1 MGISM
6 DLPPYNSNSNSTGTS
21 PLNTPRSESSE
32 FIDRESLLSSSPPPH
47 YYPTTSSSSA
57 SSSRRLPRQPRTLM
71 PSRRRFST
79 RTRIA
84 VIVLATF
91 LFIVLFRRHLV
102 ALALIL
108 NCYITWPIS
117 PPPLLSVNVTS
128 LPPASYTPGAA
139 SQFIPRNIHHVLLG
153 PMGQNPPADWLAA
166 RNSCVTMHSH
176 WDEHYF
182 WTDDNADGFFEDYYP
197 WFQDTWNS
205 YPSIVQRAD
214 ALRYFVLHKFGG
226 VFLDM
231 DLFCRNPL
239 DPLMAHLEAVTPQRQ
254 HKRPGPQGGMYIL
267 AETGH
272 PHILLAPKA
281 NPVGVSNGFIISSR
295 GHPLLSQMITF
306 LPRFNLNFILS
317 YATVMFSTGCM
328 FISAHMQLFT
338 RRRWGKSTVLVLDGV
353 ENMLNG
359 NVDTPLFRHLGTSS
373 WHSSD
378 AKFIRKIVGGVR
390 RSGIGMGW
398 ICVLLVGLVGA
409 VYVYRRRGGRTVRE
423 GVRRILRTVSMD
435 HHPDEMEMK

>member
-1 MGISM
+1 ME
-6 DLPPYNSNSNSTGTS
+6 LPAYNSRAS
-21 PLNTPRSESSE
+21 PLDTPISESAESPFFTDHE
-32 FIDRESLLSSSPPPH
+32 SPAPSAPQHPTDRRHP
-47 YYPTTSSSSA
+47 
-57 SSSRRLPRQPRTLM
+57 SSRRTRCQKGTLM
-71 PSRRRFST
+71 SSRRRFST

-91 LFIVLFRRHLV
+91 SFIAAFRRHLV

-117 PPPLLSVNVTS
+117 PPPFLSVNVTS
-128 LPPASYTPGAA
+128 LPPSTHTP
-139 SQFIPRNIHHVLLG
+139 QFIPRNLHHVLLG
-153 PMGQNPPADWLAA
+153 PMGHDPPAEWIAA
-166 RNSCVTMHSH
+166 RNSCVTMHSS
-176 WDEHYF
+176 WTEHYF
-182 WTDDNADGFFEDYYP
+182 WTDENADGFFEDYYP

-239 DPLMAHLEAVTPQRQ
+239 DPLLAHLESVTPHQ
-254 HKRPGPQGGMYIL
+254 HKRPAQGGMYML
-267 AETGH
+267 AESGH
-272 PHILLAPKA
+272 LHMLLAPKA

-306 LPRFNLNFILS
+306 LPRFNVSFILS

-328 FISAHMQLFT
+328 FISAHMQLFS
-338 RRRWGKSTVLVLDGV
+338 RRRWGRSTILVLDGV

-390 RSGIGMGW
+390 QAPVGMGW
-398 ICVLLVGLVGA
+398 ILLLVVVVVGA

-423 GVRRILRTVSMD
+423 GVRRILRTVSME
-435 HHPDEMEMK
+435 HHHDEMEMK